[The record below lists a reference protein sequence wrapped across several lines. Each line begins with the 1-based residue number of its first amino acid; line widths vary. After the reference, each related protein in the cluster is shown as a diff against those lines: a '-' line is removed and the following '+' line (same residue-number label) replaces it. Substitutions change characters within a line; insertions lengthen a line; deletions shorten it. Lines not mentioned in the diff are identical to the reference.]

1 MLGNQTF
8 HVFCS
13 FEKYLLS
20 NFPSCISSLVSAS
33 CSTVGHQILFH
44 PFSPLLPGDQGDDD
58 HGHDDIVEDDDLKL
72 LWRSGR

>member
-44 PFSPLLPGDQGDDD
+44 PFSPLLPL
-58 HGHDDIVEDDDLKL
+58 IPTLVTKAMMIMVMMTV
-72 LWRSGR
+72 